1 MSKTIL
7 VVEDD
12 LEFRDVV
19 VTTLKRA
26 GYTVHEAEN
35 GAAAMKLIESMTI
48 DIVLSDIRMP
58 VMDGMDLLKHVQELE
73 KKPKVVMMTGFSTTT
88 KEEVISAGAETLVE
102 KTDLVKSLLS
112 LIASIRLY

>member
-1 MSKTIL
+1 MNKSVL

-12 LEFRDVV
+12 SEFRDVV

-26 GYTVHEAEN
+26 GYKVYESEN
-35 GAAAMKLIESMTI
+35 GAEAMKLLEKTKI

-58 VMDGMDLLKHVQELE
+58 VMDGMDLLKHVQELAE
-73 KKPKVVMMTGFSTTT
+73 KPKMVMMTGFSTTT
-88 KEEVISAGAETLVE
+88 KEEAISAGAETLVE

-112 LIASIRLY
+112 VISSIRLY